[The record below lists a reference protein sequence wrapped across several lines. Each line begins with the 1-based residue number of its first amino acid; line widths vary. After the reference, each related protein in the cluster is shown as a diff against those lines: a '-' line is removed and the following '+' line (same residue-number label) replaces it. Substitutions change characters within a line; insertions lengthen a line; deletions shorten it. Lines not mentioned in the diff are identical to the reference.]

1 MNGQRGRPRN
11 HRRPGRPRAVTIER
25 AQRRLEF
32 EHQQAQNQVPIDDL
46 DHGVARLPAHLLAK
60 GKIVERMVV
69 CGKKGCP
76 CTLGGKAH
84 GPYFYLVINVP
95 AHMRRPDKPRQRW
108 IYLTKEEAERFR
120 KRITNFNVL
129 VKNMFSDLQVELNL

>member
-1 MNGQRGRPRN
+1 
-11 HRRPGRPRAVTIER
+11 
-25 AQRRLEF
+25 
-32 EHQQAQNQVPIDDL
+32 
-46 DHGVARLPAHLLAK
+46 
-60 GKIVERMVV
+60 MVV

-76 CTLGGKAH
+76 CTYGGKAH

-129 VKNMFSDLQVELNL
+129 VKNMFSDLQEELNL